1 MPSRTAPTI
10 SYSPPVKPVPS
21 PGYVPKEL
29 EEREPEPETFE
40 ETPAAE
46 EAFEPPKPEPKPVF
60 EAPRVERPSPAP
72 EKVTAPEPFRPPVAD
87 APKAEEPPARQPE
100 PAKPAEP
107 QAANITMDSY
117 VSDILG
123 KYLKK

>member
-1 MPSRTAPTI
+1 M
-10 SYSPPVKPVPS
+10 
-21 PGYVPKEL
+21 
-29 EEREPEPETFE
+29 
-40 ETPAAE
+40 
-46 EAFEPPKPEPKPVF
+46 
-60 EAPRVERPSPAP
+60 
-72 EKVTAPEPFRPPVAD
+72 
-87 APKAEEPPARQPE
+87 PE